1 MSSAHGLKGTKLTL
15 STMFA
20 FLFSWTDANW
30 LAPFTFA
37 YRVAE
42 IQVAAKE
49 DQDVPIHADACIFC
63 EYLLVVR

>member
-1 MSSAHGLKGTKLTL
+1 
-15 STMFA
+15 MFA